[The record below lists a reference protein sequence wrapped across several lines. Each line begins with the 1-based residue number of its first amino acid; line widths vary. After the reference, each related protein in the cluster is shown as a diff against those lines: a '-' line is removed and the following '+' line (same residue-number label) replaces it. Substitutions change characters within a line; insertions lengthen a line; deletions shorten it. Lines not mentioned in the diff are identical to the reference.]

1 MPCAASAFVYL
12 DHFIVSTAA
21 LEVTVCP
28 PLPVTTHRNLY
39 PLWAAAAV
47 KLRVAVLFPFAP
59 ESFQVFPPS
68 VLACHW

>member
-28 PLPVTTHRNLY
+28 VLLLTTHRNLY

-47 KLRVAVLFPFAP
+47 KLRVAVSLPFAP
-59 ESFQVFPPS
+59 EFTQVLPPS